1 MGRQIGGWVMGRQIS
16 GSMGRSVPIDS
27 SSRMRSSLFKISAV
41 ARFRVLA
48 GPGVA
53 HYSLQN
59 LRNLEY
65 GAILNARDAR
75 TKFREARD
83 DFIDA
88 VVNVLEGIEHDAGA
102 VLLNPLGVVALLRH
116 GPGIVDDD
124 DRQALLYGFADAP
137 GARLADEEIAEVHE
151 VADLWCK
158 ADHEPGRP
166 RGHGHQPLCKG
177 RIVAADQYELRVLEP
192 SRNALHGFRPV
203 SAEQNDAG
211 GPIRVQL
218 QLEALGAPIAARFL
232 VEVRP
237 HDHAGRGV
245 NLARP
250 IAQRACLRHRFA
262 GTAYEMLRLARL
274 DPKVRR

>member
-1 MGRQIGGWVMGRQIS
+1 MGRQIIGWVGKISGWVGRLADGSADWRMGRQIGGWVMGMQIS
-16 GSMGRSVPIDS
+16 GSMGRSVPIDP

-102 VLLNPLGVVALLRH
+102 VLL
-116 GPGIVDDD
+116 
-124 DRQALLYGFADAP
+124 
-137 GARLADEEIAEVHE
+137 
-151 VADLWCK
+151 
-158 ADHEPGRP
+158 
-166 RGHGHQPLCKG
+166 
-177 RIVAADQYELRVLEP
+177 
-192 SRNALHGFRPV
+192 
-203 SAEQNDAG
+203 
-211 GPIRVQL
+211 
-218 QLEALGAPIAARFL
+218 
-232 VEVRP
+232 
-237 HDHAGRGV
+237 
-245 NLARP
+245 
-250 IAQRACLRHRFA
+250 
-262 GTAYEMLRLARL
+262 
-274 DPKVRR
+274 